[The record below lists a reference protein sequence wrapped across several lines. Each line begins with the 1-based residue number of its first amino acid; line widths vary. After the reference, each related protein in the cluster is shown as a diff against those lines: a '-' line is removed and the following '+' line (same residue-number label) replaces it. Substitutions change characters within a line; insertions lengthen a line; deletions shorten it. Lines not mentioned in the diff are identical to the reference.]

1 MANDEKRVLTDGELG
16 MDRSIQRRD
25 FLQGVLVGAA
35 VAMAGPLGRAIAA
48 DGAGGTAAQDM
59 PDYYPPL
66 LTGLRGSHPG
76 SFEAAHAVR
85 DGVTQDRG
93 IDTGET
99 YDLIVVGGGISGLA
113 AAHFFRAQT
122 APGSR
127 ILILDNHDDF
137 GGHAKRNE
145 FSLAGR
151 MELLNGGT
159 LSIES
164 PRPYSAVAGRLLKDL
179 GIEVAALSRKIEHPK
194 FYDGLGLKSSVFFD
208 RETFG
213 SDKLVVGFGA
223 RPLEQ
228 LLADSPLPEQA
239 RRNVIRIE
247 EASIDIFQGM
257 SSAEKKL
264 RLSKISYR
272 DFLRDLV
279 GADAPT
285 IAYYQAKTHGWWGV
299 GIDAISALDCWG
311 IGLPGFKGMNLEPGS
326 IARMGY
332 TPAGFADTGG
342 SETLHFPDGNAT
354 VARLLVRNLI
364 PAAVPGGT
372 AEDVVTA
379 RVDYSRLDR
388 PASSVRL
395 RLNSTAIRVAHDG
408 DPASARQVAVTYS
421 RDGKAYIARARACV
435 LACWNM
441 MIPYLCPELPSAQKE
456 ALHSLVKTP
465 LVYTSVALRNWRSF
479 HKLGIRHVYA
489 PGGYHTNISLNPKVD
504 IGAYR
509 SPISPDDPILVHM
522 TRTPC
527 KPGLSEHEQNKAG
540 RAELLATSFATF
552 ERNIRDQLA
561 RTLGPGEFDPASDI
575 TAITVNRWPHGYAP
589 EYNPLSEPELP
600 EARQP
605 NVIGRARFGRIT
617 IANSDSGRAA
627 YTDSAI
633 DQAHR
638 AVNELLQG

>member
-1 MANDEKRVLTDGELG
+1 MANDDKRVLTDGELG

-25 FLQGVLVGAA
+25 FLQGALVGAA
-35 VAMAGPLGRAIAA
+35 VALAGPLGRALAA
-48 DGAGGTAAQDM
+48 DGAAGTAAQDM

-85 DGVTQDRG
+85 DGVAQDRG

-99 YDLIVVGGGISGLA
+99 YDLIVVGAGISGLA

-164 PRPYSAVAGRLLKDL
+164 PRPYSAAASKVLRDL
-179 GIEVAALSRKIEHPK
+179 GIDVAALSRKIEHPK

-223 RPLEQ
+223 LPLQ
-228 LLADSPLPEQA
+228 KLLAESPLPAQA
-239 RRNVIRIE
+239 RRNVVRIE

-257 SSAEKKL
+257 SSAEKKQ
-264 RLSKISYR
+264 RLSKISYQ
-272 DFLRDLV
+272 DFLRELV

-364 PAAVPGGT
+364 PASVPGGT

-379 RVDYSRLDR
+379 RVNYSRLDR
-388 PASSVRL
+388 PASPVRL
-395 RLNSTAIRVAHDG
+395 RLNSTAIRVAHEG

-421 RDGKAYIARARACV
+421 RDGKAYVARAGACV

-504 IGAYR
+504 IGTYR
-509 SPISPDDPILVHM
+509 SPTSPDDPILVHM

-561 RTLGPGEFDPASDI
+561 RTLGPGDFDPASDI
-575 TAITVNRWPHGYAP
+575 AAITVNRWPHGYAP

-600 EARQP
+600 EAEQP

-633 DQAHR
+633 DQANR